1 MLKKRLLLAFFFN
14 RKKMFAKNFQ
24 NEHFKNNFC
33 FSFTTLNMDF
43 FYGHVKTSYW
53 LQTAFQ
59 PSIYLS
65 PSRTMTAKFKLLG
78 HLRKLPFLIAVYVN
92 STLFSQ
98 QISSYGATLPWEFRL
113 ALRGQLIWINFRGP
127 IGRWE
132 CEFTYIGVKIW
143 NEFITRGESFGRC
156 AGLADLQVLSAV
168 FFRFNVHRKK
178 ANEYHV
184 DCYWL
189 WQGLPAQFECWGVFC
204 VAKLDNMLNSI
215 WCKSQ
220 HGMCMHLKI
229 FFILPQS
236 INRLIIVL
244 NLISKLDKLRLQI

>member
-1 MLKKRLLLAFFFN
+1 MLFFYN
-14 RKKMFAKNFQ
+14 PQ
-24 NEHFKNNFC
+24 YG
-33 FSFTTLNMDF
+33 F